1 MSQQDYLTKLIK
13 ESRNI
18 RSTGYLN
25 FKENR
30 QHCLASVYLAWR
42 QGNRSASTKTKHNRR
57 LDAILTKQGISMRNP
72 KTSVSLAR
80 RIGFRKIIKATLG
93 NKMLTIQ
100 SAMCHGLEIIH
111 KRFRGKRVS
120 HRNLVRF
127 IQDRGGVMGL
137 YYNY

>member
-1 MSQQDYLTKLIK
+1 MSQQDYLGKLIE

-30 QHCLASVYLAWR
+30 QHYLASVYLVWR
-42 QGNRSASTKTKHNRR
+42 QGNRSSAKTKFNRR
-57 LDAILTKQGISMRNP
+57 LDAMLTKQGVSMRNP
-72 KTSVSLAR
+72 KTSDSLAR

-93 NKMLTIQ
+93 NKMLPMQ
-100 SAMCHGLEIIH
+100 SFLCHGLEIIH

-120 HRNLVRF
+120 HRNLVKF
-127 IQDRGGVMGL
+127 IQDRGGVKGL